1 MPDYRLRVI
10 VENNNEKMHIAGKTR
25 LYRYLFV
32 LNKTA
37 TKHIVPGAA
46 S

>member
-1 MPDYRLRVI
+1 MSDYRLRVI
-10 VENNNEKMHIAGKTR
+10 VEINNEKMHIVGKTR
-25 LYRYLFV
+25 PYRYLFF